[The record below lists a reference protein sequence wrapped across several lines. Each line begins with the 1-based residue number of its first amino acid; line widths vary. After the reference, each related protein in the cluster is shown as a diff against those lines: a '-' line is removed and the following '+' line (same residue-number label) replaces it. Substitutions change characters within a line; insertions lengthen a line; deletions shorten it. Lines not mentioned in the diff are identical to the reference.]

1 VSEGRLKALR
11 MVGFKSFAERTV
23 VEFGPG
29 ISAIIGPNGSGKSNL
44 ADALR
49 WALGEQG
56 RTLRTR
62 RAEDLIFAGSSS
74 RRAIGMAD
82 VTLVI
87 DNRDRLLPVDY
98 AEVELGR
105 RLFRSGENE
114 YLLNR
119 QKVRL
124 RDLVDL
130 LDEANLADNAF
141 LFIGQGMVDQALALR
156 PEERRPLFEE
166 AAGIRKHE
174 RRCRAA
180 EAELTEAEGNV
191 ERVRD
196 VLAELRPQARR
207 LAAQAEQQE
216 QRRSAGSDLAEAL
229 VAFGRARLVGAE
241 QEADRHRGL
250 NAAAR
255 AEADAALAAL
265 RDAEEDARG
274 LTTGLTERAE
284 AERGMRGRLDA
295 ARSTTLEQRLAEAR
309 IATESQSMVRER
321 ARLDAERVT
330 LAGRVADARRAAAVP
345 LPDVDGAAEGAL
357 RDAERALDDA
367 VHELDAARAGG
378 AVEDERR
385 ARWLAG
391 RRAQQEELSRAQR
404 RREELA
410 SRLLEQDR
418 TAATAEAHLAAEQ
431 GSAAKSATDSREA
444 ADAEHAAEA
453 HAELARGAAAAAEA
467 AHAEVAAQQASAVAE
482 LAGLDARIGALEA
495 ALAAAVDQ
503 EAYRAARRRGGAFV
517 AEGLDVEADLRPA
530 VEAALGDALRGLA
543 VDQDAALALRDRRAT
558 LLLPEAGGRG
568 TRTPERDTARIE
580 AAVAAVGGRPLVSA
594 IRRDPAGHVTR
605 LLGRTFCVENL
616 ETALALR
623 AQLPAGWRLATLD
636 GEIVTDEGL
645 VRVGQA
651 PSHLKQQAELQAR
664 ASDRVRTAEGLASLV
679 AAVGQ
684 AAAQRAASARALDE
698 ARRSLESARRAR
710 RVAEEQERAR
720 GRTSE
725 AAAREAAWQSAV
737 LDRLREQLAGAEADL
752 ARVEAAVAAERA
764 DEAGG
769 PNATPI
775 AGSAADLKALEER
788 VAAARTVRDQRAAA
802 LNAQTRRRADADELR
817 RRAEIGA
824 AMDERRLA
832 EVEAERTGIAGSE
845 ADLGTQRERV
855 VASLAAATAEEQAI
869 GRQLDALLDA
879 GRDERSRLA
888 AAEAAAAAARERLRS
903 AETRGRTAEVAEMEA
918 RLHADSARESLLVEL
933 AGIGLDGL
941 AALRQVRDDDAE
953 TPPGQGTGSPAAESA
968 ATLISSAEE
977 LGPALESALEACL
990 STWRA
995 EPASAPEPPGT
1006 GRLASLR
1013 RRYHEL
1019 GASNPFAAQEY
1030 AVIRDRLETLDAQ
1043 RHDLESA
1050 IHSTRELIGNLNSL
1064 IAEQFRRT
1072 FAQLEGAFA
1081 RRFTQLFD
1089 GGEAQLSLTVPE
1101 DLSTTGV
1108 EIIARPP
1115 GKKRQPLAMLSG
1127 GERTLTAVAL
1137 LLAMLEVRPVPFCV
1151 LDEVDAALDEAN
1163 VGRFSA
1169 ALRDLAE
1176 TIQFVVITHNRGT
1189 IEAADALY
1197 GVTVGDDAVSRV
1209 VSMRLDGRN
1218 PRNDRNGSTA
1228 AVAIEP
1234 DVVAVGPAG

>member
-1 VSEGRLKALR
+1 
-11 MVGFKSFAERTV
+11 MVGFKSFADKTV
-23 VEFGPG
+23 VEFGAG

-74 RRAIGMAD
+74 RRATGMAD

-98 AEVELGR
+98 GEVELGR

-119 QKVRL
+119 QKIRL
-124 RDLVDL
+124 RDLVEL

-174 RRCRAA
+174 RRRRAA
-180 EAELTEAEGNV
+180 EAELSEAEANV

-216 QRRSAGSDLAEAL
+216 QRRSAGSELADAL
-229 VAFGRARLVGAE
+229 VAFGRARLVSAE
-241 QEADRHRGL
+241 KEADRHRES

-255 AEADAALAAL
+255 SDADAALGAL
-265 RDAEEDARG
+265 RDAEEEARA
-274 LTTGLTERAE
+274 LTVELTERAE
-284 AERGMRGRLDA
+284 AERRLRARLDA
-295 ARSTTLEQRLAEAR
+295 ARAATLQERLAETR
-309 IATESQSMVRER
+309 IAAESQAMARER
-321 ARLDAERVT
+321 ARLDAERAT
-330 LAGRVADARRAAAVP
+330 LADRAATARRTAAVP
-345 LPDVDGAAEGAL
+345 LPDMDGTAEGAL
-357 RDAERALDDA
+357 RDAERVLDDA

-378 AVEDERR
+378 AVDEERR
-385 ARWLAG
+385 ARWLAS

-404 RREELA
+404 RRDELA
-410 SRLLEQDR
+410 MRSSEQER
-418 TAATAEAHLAAEQ
+418 AAATAQAHLAAEQ
-431 GSAAKSATDSREA
+431 AASAKAAAASREATDS
-444 ADAEHAAEA
+444 EHAAEA
-453 HAELARGAAAAAEA
+453 EAERARGVAAAADA
-467 AHAEVAAQQASAVAE
+467 AHVDIAARQAAAVAE
-482 LAGLDARIGALEA
+482 LAAVDAQIGALEA
-495 ALAAAVDQ
+495 LLAAAVDQ
-503 EAYRAARRRGGAFV
+503 EAYRAARRRGGALV

-568 TRTPERDTARIE
+568 TRTLDRDAARIE
-580 AAVAAVGGRPLVSA
+580 AAVAAAGGRPLAAAV
-594 IRRDPAGHVTR
+594 RRDPAGHVTR
-605 LLGRTFCVENL
+605 LLARTFCVEDL

-623 AQLPAGWRLATLD
+623 PQLPAGWRLATRD
-636 GEIVTDEGL
+636 GEIVTDDGL

-664 ASDRVRTAEGLASLV
+664 A
-679 AAVGQ
+679 
-684 AAAQRAASARALDE
+684 AQRARVADGLESLSAALATAAAERTASGRALEE
-698 ARRSLESARRAR
+698 ARRQLEAARRTR
-710 RVAEEQERAR
+710 RVAEEQERSR

-737 LDRLREQLAGAEADL
+737 LDRLREQLAAAGTEL
-752 ARVEAAVAAERA
+752 ARVEASVAAERA
-764 DEAGG
+764 ADAEGH
-769 PNATPI
+769 NASAP
-775 AGSAADLKALEER
+775 AGSAADLKSLEAR
-788 VAAARTVRDQRAAA
+788 VAAARSMRDQRSAA
-802 LNAQTRRRADADELR
+802 LKEQVRRRGEADELR

-824 AMDERRLA
+824 TMDERRLA
-832 EVEAERTGIAGSE
+832 EVEAERTRIAGSE
-845 ADLGTQRERV
+845 ADLGAQRERV
-855 VASLAAATAEEQAI
+855 TASLAAATAEEQAI
-869 GRQLDALLDA
+869 GVQLDALLDA
-879 GRDERSRLA
+879 GRDERARLA
-888 AAEAAAAAARERLRS
+888 AAETSAAAARERLRA
-903 AETRGRTAEVAEMEA
+903 AEARGRTAEVAEMQA

-933 AGIGLDGL
+933 AGIGPDGL
-941 AALRQVRDDDAE
+941 AALRGSATTDAPDGR
-953 TPPGQGTGSPAAESA
+953 PPASSSDFAIPVV
-968 ATLISSAEE
+968 SSAEE
-977 LGPALESALEACL
+977 LTPALESALDA
-990 STWRA
+990 SMSRWRA
-995 EPASAPEPPGT
+995 SVAAPPEAPSP

-1013 RRYHEL
+1013 RRYQEL

-1030 AVIRDRLETLDAQ
+1030 AEIKDRLETLDAQ
-1043 RHDLESA
+1043 RNDLESA
-1050 IHSTRELIGNLNSL
+1050 IRSTRELIANLNVL

-1101 DLSTTGV
+1101 DLAVTGV
-1108 EIIARPP
+1108 EIMARPP

-1209 VSMRLDGRN
+1209 VSMRLDGRD
-1218 PRNDRNGSTA
+1218 PRADRNGHATA
-1228 AVAIEP
+1228 VPIEP
-1234 DVVAVGPAG
+1234 DVVAVGPAA